1 MDGQQNQCNITDASP
16 HLTTRLLHLDL
27 YSDLE
32 SRFGLASIYRN
43 YNGIIDLRSFSIDE
57 STLGSGLCSQGN
69 LLKIPYWEN
78 GPLSLFCGK
87 SKFVA
92 ELYRLNV

>member
-32 SRFGLASIYRN
+32 SRFRPMQARK
-43 YNGIIDLRSFSIDE
+43 
-57 STLGSGLCSQGN
+57 
-69 LLKIPYWEN
+69 LLKILYPILGEWN
-78 GPLSLFCGK
+78 
-87 SKFVA
+87 FVTF
-92 ELYRLNV
+92 LLKVKVCCRTI